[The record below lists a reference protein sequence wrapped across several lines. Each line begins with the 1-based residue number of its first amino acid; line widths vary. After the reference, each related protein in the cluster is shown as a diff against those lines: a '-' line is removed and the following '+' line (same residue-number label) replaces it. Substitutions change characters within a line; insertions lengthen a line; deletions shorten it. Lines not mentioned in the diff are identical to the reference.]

1 MNPNHFGTEQELTS
15 HILQA
20 KTSLQIK
27 VHLLF
32 WKYMAITTFYSNCDT
47 KQFLDTFQQEPLFF
61 FCLCSSCLTILSQ
74 ICNSKYCCTE
84 LEINELNPISSGRF
98 SKPILQASP
107 WLTQSLLYFPS
118 SNQNYSSTDL
128 LIQKSWQRS
137 LSHKSQLLQ
146 SFWLQ

>member
-1 MNPNHFGTEQELTS
+1 
-15 HILQA
+15 
-20 KTSLQIK
+20 
-27 VHLLF
+27 
-32 WKYMAITTFYSNCDT
+32 MAITTFYSNCDT
-47 KQFLDTFQQEPLFF
+47 KQSLDTFQQEPLSF

-84 LEINELNPISSGRF
+84 LEINELNPISSGHF

-128 LIQKSWQRS
+128 FKSNGRD
-137 LSHKSQLLQ
+137 LSATNHSYYKV
-146 SFWLQ
+146 FDYNKEKFKENINEEK